1 MSSKIRDYNKLAID
15 ILNEL
20 GGENNIV
27 TVARCTTRLR
37 IVTQK
42 TPDQAKEAI
51 AKMPG
56 VITVVEKGGQIQIV
70 IGTNVEKVY
79 NAFIQLIN
87 TDNKIA
93 KNAQSGILNRVIAT
107 MSAVFAP
114 FVYVLAASGIL
125 QGILILIKLFF
136 PAFEATGTCQVFNFI
151 SWAPFAFLPIFIAIT
166 ASQHFRCNIYIAVA
180 CCAALLSPTWAELA
194 AMIKAGQEINLFG
207 LALSETTYTS
217 TVLPPLFL
225 VWLLSYLERFLEP
238 RLHSIIKPLVMPLIC
253 LVIMVPLTLVAIG
266 PITAGAAH
274 YIASGYNWIVN
285 LAPSVAG
292 GLIGAVWQVFVIF
305 GVHWGITPVIIENI
319 NQYGRDSFQAYQTI
333 AVIGQVGAALGFY
346 IKTRSKDMKGV
357 SLSAFVTGLFGIT
370 EPAIY
375 GVNLRFKRPFI
386 YGCISGALGG
396 IVAGFFTP
404 YYYTYAALPGPLTIV
419 NAINIDH
426 PASFIGVVIGSAIAL
441 FGPVILIQIFGTNE
455 TQQSNA
461 NIENETSD
469 IENDTPKIVIDEID
483 VTSPMIGK
491 ALPLSEV
498 PDPAFSQKLMGEGI
512 AIEPTDNHVYAP
524 YDGEVTAVFEA
535 SKHAI
540 GLVLDNGVE
549 LLIHVGIDTVNLTN
563 NEFQYH
569 VKLNQKVKKGDRLIS
584 FDPQAIKQAGYPLIT
599 PIIIVNT
606 DQYQVITLT
615 EKTDVNLDD
624 NLFEIKQ

>member
-1 MSSKIRDYNKLAID
+1 MSSKIRDYNKLAVD

-125 QGILILIKLFF
+125 QGILILIKLAF
-136 PAFEATGTCQVFNFI
+136 PEFETTGTCQVFNFI

-285 LAPSVAG
+285 LAPSIAG
-292 GLIGAVWQVFVIF
+292 GIIGAVWQVFVIF

-319 NQYGRDSFQAYQTI
+319 NQYGQDSFQAYQTI

-386 YGCISGALGG
+386 YGCICGALGG
-396 IVAGFFTP
+396 ITAGFFTP

-419 NAINIDH
+419 NAISADH
-426 PASFIGVVIGSAIAL
+426 PGSFIGVLIGSAIAL

-461 NIENETSD
+461 TTENEASN
-469 IENDTPKIVIDEID
+469 IENDTPKIVIGEID

-512 AIEPTDNHVYAP
+512 AIEPTDNNVYAP

-615 EKTDVNLDD
+615 EKTEVNLDD
-624 NLFEIKQ
+624 NIFEIKQ

>member
-1 MSSKIRDYNKLAID
+1 MSSKIRDYNKLAVD

-20 GGENNIV
+20 GGEDNIV
-27 TVARCTTRLR
+27 TVARCATRLR
-37 IVTQK
+37 LVTQK
-42 TPDQAKEAI
+42 TPENAKENI
-51 AKMPG
+51 AKFPG
-56 VITVVEKGGQIQIV
+56 VITVVEKGGQIQVV
-70 IGTNVEKVY
+70 IGTNVDKVY
-79 NAFIQLIN
+79 NAFIQLIK
-87 TDNKIA
+87 TDNKVA
-93 KNAQSGILNRVIAT
+93 SSENKNILNLIIAT

-125 QGILILIKLFF
+125 QGILILIKLAI
-136 PAFEATGTCQVFNFI
+136 PAFETTGTYQVFNFI

-194 AMIKAGQEINLFG
+194 ALIKSGQEVNLFG

-238 RLHSIIKPLVMPLIC
+238 RLHSIIKPLLMPLIC
-253 LVIMVPLTLVAIG
+253 LVIMVPLTLLAIG
-266 PITAGAAH
+266 PLTANAAH
-274 YIASGYNWIVN
+274 YIANGYNWIVN

-319 NQYGRDSFQAYQTI
+319 NQYGQDSFQAFQTI

-346 IKTRSKDMKGV
+346 IKTKNKDMKGV
-357 SLSAFVTGLFGIT
+357 SLSAFVTGIFGIT

-375 GVNLRFKRPFI
+375 GVNLRFKKPFI
-386 YGCISGALGG
+386 YGCACAAIGG

-419 NAINIDH
+419 NAINPEH
-426 PASFIGVVIGSAIAL
+426 PGSFIGVLLGSAIAL
-441 FGPVILIQIFGTNE
+441 FGPVLLIQILGTGE
-455 TQQSNA
+455 TKLSSNDS
-461 NIENETSD
+461 IED
-469 IENDTPKIVIDEID
+469 DTPNVLLDEIQI
-483 VTSPMIGK
+483 TSPMTGK

-498 PDPAFSQKLMGEGI
+498 PDPAFAQKLMGEGI

-524 YDGEVTAVFEA
+524 DDAQITAVFER

-540 GLVLDNGVE
+540 GLTLNNGVE
-549 LLIHVGIDTVNLTN
+549 LLIHCGIDTVNLTN
-563 NEFQYH
+563 NEFNYH
-569 VKLNQKVKKGDRLIS
+569 VSLNQQVKKGDLLIS
-584 FDPQAIKQAGYPLIT
+584 FDTDAIIKAGYPLIT
-599 PIIIVNT
+599 PIIIVNST
-606 DQYQVITLT
+606 QYQQITLT
-615 EKTDVNLDD
+615 DKTDVTTQDIVFD
-624 NLFEIKQ
+624 IKQ

>member
-1 MSSKIRDYNKLAID
+1 MSSKIRDYNKLAVD

-27 TVARCTTRLR
+27 TVARCATRLR
-37 IVTQK
+37 LVTQK
-42 TPDQAKEAI
+42 NPENAKENI
-51 AKMPG
+51 AKFPG
-56 VITVVEKGGQIQIV
+56 VITVVEKGGQIQVV
-70 IGTNVEKVY
+70 IGTNVDKVY
-79 NAFIQLIN
+79 NAFVQLIK
-87 TDNKIA
+87 TDNKVA
-93 KNAQSGILNRVIAT
+93 NVENKNILNLIIAT

-125 QGILILIKLFF
+125 QGILILIKLAF
-136 PAFEATGTCQVFNFI
+136 PDFGTTGTYQVFNFI

-180 CCAALLSPTWAELA
+180 CCAALLSPTWSELA
-194 AMIKAGQEINLFG
+194 ALIKSGQEINLFG
-207 LALSETTYTS
+207 LALSETTYMS

-238 RLHSIIKPLVMPLIC
+238 RLHSIIKPLLMPLIC
-253 LVIMVPLTLVAIG
+253 LVIMVPLTLLAIG
-266 PITAGAAH
+266 PLTANAAH
-274 YIASGYNWIVN
+274 YIANGYNWIVN

-319 NQYGRDSFQAYQTI
+319 NQYGQDSFQAFQTI

-346 IKTRSKDMKGV
+346 IKTKNKDMKGV
-357 SLSAFVTGLFGIT
+357 SLSAFVTGIFGIT

-375 GVNLRFKRPFI
+375 GVNLRFKKPFI
-386 YGCISGALGG
+386 YGCVCAAVGG

-419 NAINIDH
+419 NAINPEH
-426 PASFIGVVIGSAIAL
+426 PGSFIGVLIGSAIAL
-441 FGPVILIQIFGTNE
+441 FGPVLLIQVLGTGESKSSPNDR
-455 TQQSNA
+455 
-461 NIENETSD
+461 IED
-469 IENDTPKIVIDEID
+469 DTPKVLVDEIKI
-483 VTSPMIGK
+483 TSPMTGK

-498 PDPAFSQKLMGEGI
+498 PDPAFAQKLMGEGI

-524 YDGEVTAVFEA
+524 DDAEVTAVFER

-540 GLVLDNGVE
+540 GLTLNNGVE
-549 LLIHVGIDTVNLTN
+549 LLIHCGIDTVNLTN
-563 NEFQYH
+563 NEFNYH
-569 VKLNQKVKKGDRLIS
+569 VSLNQQVKKGDLLIS
-584 FDPQAIKQAGYPLIT
+584 FDPDAIIKTGYPLIT
-599 PIIIVNT
+599 PIIIVNSA
-606 DQYQVITLT
+606 QYQQITLT
-615 EKTDVNLDD
+615 DKTDVTTQDIVFD
-624 NLFEIKQ
+624 IKQ

>member
-1 MSSKIRDYNKLAID
+1 MSSKIRDYNKLAVD

-20 GGENNIV
+20 GGEDNIV
-27 TVARCTTRLR
+27 TVARCATRLR
-37 IVTQK
+37 LVTQK
-42 TPDQAKEAI
+42 TPENAKENI
-51 AKMPG
+51 AKFPG
-56 VITVVEKGGQIQIV
+56 VITVVEKGGQIQVV
-70 IGTNVEKVY
+70 IGTNVDKVY
-79 NAFIQLIN
+79 NAFIQLIK
-87 TDNKIA
+87 TDNKVA
-93 KNAQSGILNRVIAT
+93 SSENKNILNLIIAT

-125 QGILILIKLFF
+125 QGILILIKLAF
-136 PAFEATGTCQVFNFI
+136 PDFGTTGTYQVFNFI

-194 AMIKAGQEINLFG
+194 ALIKSGQEINLFG

-238 RLHSIIKPLVMPLIC
+238 RLHSIIKPLLMPLIC
-253 LVIMVPLTLVAIG
+253 LVIMVPLTLLAIG
-266 PITAGAAH
+266 PLTANAAH
-274 YIASGYNWIVN
+274 YIANGYNWIVN

-319 NQYGRDSFQAYQTI
+319 NQYGQDSFQAFQTI

-346 IKTRSKDMKGV
+346 IKTKNKDMKGV
-357 SLSAFVTGLFGIT
+357 SLSAFVTGIFGIT

-375 GVNLRFKRPFI
+375 GVNLRFKKPFI
-386 YGCISGALGG
+386 YGCACAAIGG

-419 NAINIDH
+419 NAINPEH
-426 PASFIGVVIGSAIAL
+426 PGSFIGVLLGSAIAL
-441 FGPVILIQIFGTNE
+441 FGPVLLIQILGTGE
-455 TQQSNA
+455 TKLSSNDS
-461 NIENETSD
+461 IED
-469 IENDTPKIVIDEID
+469 DTPNVLLDEIQI
-483 VTSPMIGK
+483 TSPMTGK

-498 PDPAFSQKLMGEGI
+498 PDPAFAQKLMGEGI

-524 YDGEVTAVFEA
+524 DDAQITAVFER

-540 GLVLDNGVE
+540 GLTLTNGVE
-549 LLIHVGIDTVNLTN
+549 LLIHCGIDTVNLTN
-563 NEFQYH
+563 NEFNYH
-569 VKLNQKVKKGDRLIS
+569 VSLNQQVKKGDLLIS
-584 FDPQAIKQAGYPLIT
+584 FNPDAIIKAGYPLIT
-599 PIIIVNT
+599 PIIIVNST
-606 DQYQVITLT
+606 QYQQITLT
-615 EKTDVNLDD
+615 DKTDVTTQDIVFD
-624 NLFEIKQ
+624 IKQ

>member
-1 MSSKIRDYNKLAID
+1 MSSKIRDYNKLAVD

-20 GGENNIV
+20 GGEDNIV
-27 TVARCTTRLR
+27 TVARCATRLR
-37 IVTQK
+37 LVTQK
-42 TPDQAKEAI
+42 TPENAKENI
-51 AKMPG
+51 AKFPG
-56 VITVVEKGGQIQIV
+56 VITVVEKGGQIQVV
-70 IGTNVEKVY
+70 IGTNVDKVY
-79 NAFIQLIN
+79 NAFVQLIK
-87 TDNKIA
+87 TDNKVA
-93 KNAQSGILNRVIAT
+93 SSENKNILNLIIAT

-125 QGILILIKLFF
+125 QGILILIKLAF
-136 PAFEATGTCQVFNFI
+136 PDFGTTGAYQVFNFI

-194 AMIKAGQEINLFG
+194 ALIKSGQEINLFG

-238 RLHSIIKPLVMPLIC
+238 RLHSIIKPLLMPLIC
-253 LVIMVPLTLVAIG
+253 LVIMVPLTLLAIG
-266 PITAGAAH
+266 PLTANAAH
-274 YIASGYNWIVN
+274 YIANGYNWIVN

-319 NQYGRDSFQAYQTI
+319 NQYGQDSFQAFQTI

-346 IKTRSKDMKGV
+346 IKTKNKDMKGV
-357 SLSAFVTGLFGIT
+357 SLSAFVTGIFGIT

-375 GVNLRFKRPFI
+375 GVNLRYKKPFI
-386 YGCISGALGG
+386 YGCVCAALGG

-419 NAINIDH
+419 NAINPEH
-426 PASFIGVVIGSAIAL
+426 LGSFIGVLIGSAIAL
-441 FGPVILIQIFGTNE
+441 FGPVLLIQILGTGE
-455 TQQSNA
+455 TKSSSTEQ
-461 NIENETSD
+461 IED
-469 IENDTPKIVIDEID
+469 DTPKVLVDEIKI
-483 VTSPMIGK
+483 TSPMTGK

-498 PDPAFSQKLMGEGI
+498 PDPAFAQKLMGEGI

-524 YDGEVTAVFEA
+524 DDAKITAVFER

-540 GLVLDNGVE
+540 GLTLNNGIE
-549 LLIHVGIDTVNLTN
+549 LLIHCGIDTVNLKN
-563 NEFQYH
+563 NEFNYH
-569 VKLNQKVKKGDRLIS
+569 VTLNQEVKKGDLLIS
-584 FDPQAIKQAGYPLIT
+584 FDPDAIRKAGYPLIT
-599 PIIIVNT
+599 PIIIVNSAE
-606 DQYQVITLT
+606 YQQITLT
-615 EKTDVNLDD
+615 DKIDVTTQDIVFD
-624 NLFEIKQ
+624 IKQ

>member
-1 MSSKIRDYNKLAID
+1 MSSKIRDYNKLAVD

-27 TVARCTTRLR
+27 SVARCATRLR
-37 IVTQK
+37 VVTQT
-42 TPDQAKEAI
+42 TPENVKEKI
-51 AKMPG
+51 SSFPG

-70 IGTNVEKVY
+70 IGTNVDKVY
-79 NAFIQLIN
+79 NAFTKLIGN
-87 TDNKIA
+87 ENKVDI
-93 KNAQSGILNRVIAT
+93 KSQGSILNRVIAT

-136 PAFEATGTCQVFNFI
+136 PAFAATGTYQVFNFI

-194 AMIKAGQEINLFG
+194 AMIKDGQEINLFG

-319 NQYGRDSFQAYQTI
+319 NEHGRDSFQAYQTI

-426 PASFIGVVIGSAIAL
+426 PGSFIGVVIGSAIAL

-455 TQQSNA
+455 KNQSNE

-599 PIIIVNT
+599 PVIIVNT

-615 EKTDVNLDD
+615 EKTEVNLDD

>member
-1 MSSKIRDYNKLAID
+1 MSSKIRDYNKLAVD

-20 GGENNIV
+20 GGEDNIV
-27 TVARCTTRLR
+27 TVARCATRLR
-37 IVTQK
+37 LVTQK
-42 TPDQAKEAI
+42 NPENAKENI
-51 AKMPG
+51 AKFPG
-56 VITVVEKGGQIQIV
+56 VITVVEKGGQIQVV
-70 IGTNVEKVY
+70 IGTNVDKVY
-79 NAFIQLIN
+79 NAFIQLIK
-87 TDNKIA
+87 TDNKVA
-93 KNAQSGILNRVIAT
+93 SSENKNILNLIIAT

-125 QGILILIKLFF
+125 QGILILIKLAF
-136 PAFEATGTCQVFNFI
+136 PDFGTTGTYQVFNFI

-194 AMIKAGQEINLFG
+194 ALIKSGQEINLFG

-238 RLHSIIKPLVMPLIC
+238 RLHSIIKPLLMPLIC
-253 LVIMVPLTLVAIG
+253 LVIMVPLTLLAIG
-266 PITAGAAH
+266 PLTANAAH
-274 YIASGYNWIVN
+274 YIANGYNWIVN

-319 NQYGRDSFQAYQTI
+319 NQYGQDSFQAFQTI

-346 IKTRSKDMKGV
+346 IKTKNKDMKGV
-357 SLSAFVTGLFGIT
+357 SLSAFVTGIFGIT

-375 GVNLRFKRPFI
+375 GVNLRYKKPFI
-386 YGCISGALGG
+386 YGCVCAALGG

-419 NAINIDH
+419 NAINPEH
-426 PASFIGVVIGSAIAL
+426 PGSFIGVLIGSAIAL
-441 FGPVILIQIFGTNE
+441 FGPVLLIQILGTGE
-455 TQQSNA
+455 TKSSSTEQ
-461 NIENETSD
+461 IED
-469 IENDTPKIVIDEID
+469 DTPKVLVDEIKI
-483 VTSPMIGK
+483 TSPMTGK

-498 PDPAFSQKLMGEGI
+498 PDPAFAQKLMGEGI

-524 YDGEVTAVFEA
+524 DDAKITAVFER

-540 GLVLDNGVE
+540 GLTLNNGIE
-549 LLIHVGIDTVNLTN
+549 LLIHCGIDTVNLKN
-563 NEFQYH
+563 NEFSYH
-569 VKLNQKVKKGDRLIS
+569 VTLNQEVKKGDLLIS
-584 FDPQAIKQAGYPLIT
+584 FDPDAIRKAGYPLIT
-599 PIIIVNT
+599 PIIIVNSAE
-606 DQYQVITLT
+606 YQQITLT
-615 EKTDVNLDD
+615 DKIDVTTQDIVFD
-624 NLFEIKQ
+624 IKQ

>member
-1 MSSKIRDYNKLAID
+1 MSSKIRDYNKLAVD

-20 GGENNIV
+20 GGEDNIV
-27 TVARCTTRLR
+27 TVARCATRLR
-37 IVTQK
+37 LVTQK
-42 TPDQAKEAI
+42 TPENAKENI
-51 AKMPG
+51 AKFPG
-56 VITVVEKGGQIQIV
+56 VITVVEKGGQIQVV
-70 IGTNVEKVY
+70 IGTNVDKVY
-79 NAFIQLIN
+79 NAFIQLIK
-87 TDNKIA
+87 TDNKVA
-93 KNAQSGILNRVIAT
+93 SSENKNILNLIIAT

-125 QGILILIKLFF
+125 QGILILIKLAF
-136 PAFEATGTCQVFNFI
+136 PDFGTTGTYQVFNFI

-194 AMIKAGQEINLFG
+194 ALIKSGQEVNLFG

-238 RLHSIIKPLVMPLIC
+238 RLHSIIKPLLMPLIC
-253 LVIMVPLTLVAIG
+253 LVIMVPLTLLAIG
-266 PITAGAAH
+266 PLTANAAH
-274 YIASGYNWIVN
+274 YIANGYNWIVN

-319 NQYGRDSFQAYQTI
+319 NQYGQDSFQAFQTI

-346 IKTRSKDMKGV
+346 IKTKNKDMKGV
-357 SLSAFVTGLFGIT
+357 SLSAFVTGIFGIT

-375 GVNLRFKRPFI
+375 GVNLRFKKPFI
-386 YGCISGALGG
+386 YGCACAAIGG
-396 IVAGFFTP
+396 IVAGIFAP

-419 NAINIDH
+419 NAINPEH
-426 PASFIGVVIGSAIAL
+426 PGSFIGVLLGSAIAL
-441 FGPVILIQIFGTNE
+441 FGPVLLIQILGTGE
-455 TQQSNA
+455 TKLSSNDS
-461 NIENETSD
+461 IED
-469 IENDTPKIVIDEID
+469 DTPNVLLDEIQI
-483 VTSPMIGK
+483 TSPMTGK

-498 PDPAFSQKLMGEGI
+498 PDPAFAQKLMGEGI

-524 YDGEVTAVFEA
+524 DDAQITAVFER

-540 GLVLDNGVE
+540 GLTLNNGVE
-549 LLIHVGIDTVNLTN
+549 LLIHCGIDTVNLTN
-563 NEFQYH
+563 NEFNYH
-569 VKLNQKVKKGDRLIS
+569 VSLNQQVKKGDLLIS
-584 FDPQAIKQAGYPLIT
+584 FDTDAIIKAGYPLIT
-599 PIIIVNT
+599 PIIIVNST
-606 DQYQVITLT
+606 QYQQITLT
-615 EKTDVNLDD
+615 DKTDVTTQDIVFD
-624 NLFEIKQ
+624 IKQ

>member
-1 MSSKIRDYNKLAID
+1 MSSKIRDYNKLAVD

-20 GGENNIV
+20 GGEDNIV
-27 TVARCTTRLR
+27 TVARCATRLR
-37 IVTQK
+37 LVTQK
-42 TPDQAKEAI
+42 TPENAKENI
-51 AKMPG
+51 AKFPG
-56 VITVVEKGGQIQIV
+56 VITVVEKGGQIQVV
-70 IGTNVEKVY
+70 IGTNVDKVY
-79 NAFIQLIN
+79 NAFIQLIK
-87 TDNKIA
+87 TDNKVA
-93 KNAQSGILNRVIAT
+93 SSENKNILNLIIAT

-125 QGILILIKLFF
+125 QGILILIKLAI
-136 PAFEATGTCQVFNFI
+136 PAFETTGTYQVFNFI

-194 AMIKAGQEINLFG
+194 ALIKSGQEVNLFG

-238 RLHSIIKPLVMPLIC
+238 RLHSIIKPLLMPLIC
-253 LVIMVPLTLVAIG
+253 LVIMVPLTLLAIG
-266 PITAGAAH
+266 PLTANAAH
-274 YIASGYNWIVN
+274 YIANGYNWIVN

-319 NQYGRDSFQAYQTI
+319 NQYGQDSFQAFQTI

-346 IKTRSKDMKGV
+346 IKTKNKDMKGV
-357 SLSAFVTGLFGIT
+357 SLSAFVTGIFGIT

-375 GVNLRFKRPFI
+375 GVNLRFKKPFI
-386 YGCISGALGG
+386 YGCACAAIGG

-419 NAINIDH
+419 NAINPEH
-426 PASFIGVVIGSAIAL
+426 PGSFIGVLLGSAIAL
-441 FGPVILIQIFGTNE
+441 FGPVLLIQILGTGE
-455 TQQSNA
+455 TKLSSNDS
-461 NIENETSD
+461 IED
-469 IENDTPKIVIDEID
+469 DTPNILLDEIQI
-483 VTSPMIGK
+483 TSPMTGK

-498 PDPAFSQKLMGEGI
+498 PDPAFAQKLMGEGI

-524 YDGEVTAVFEA
+524 DDAQITAVFER

-540 GLVLDNGVE
+540 GLTLNNGVE
-549 LLIHVGIDTVNLTN
+549 LLIHCGIDTVNLTN
-563 NEFQYH
+563 NEFNYH
-569 VKLNQKVKKGDRLIS
+569 VSLNQQVKKGDLLIS
-584 FDPQAIKQAGYPLIT
+584 FDPDAIIKAGYPLIT
-599 PIIIVNT
+599 PIIIVNST
-606 DQYQVITLT
+606 QYQQITLT
-615 EKTDVNLDD
+615 DKTDVTTQDIVFD
-624 NLFEIKQ
+624 IKQ

>member
-1 MSSKIRDYNKLAID
+1 MSSKIRDYNKLAVD

-20 GGENNIV
+20 GGEDNIV
-27 TVARCTTRLR
+27 TVARCATRLR
-37 IVTQK
+37 LVTQK
-42 TPDQAKEAI
+42 TPENAKENI
-51 AKMPG
+51 AKFPG
-56 VITVVEKGGQIQIV
+56 VITVVEKGGQIQVV
-70 IGTNVEKVY
+70 IGTNVDKVY
-79 NAFIQLIN
+79 NAFIQLIK
-87 TDNKIA
+87 TDNKVA
-93 KNAQSGILNRVIAT
+93 SVENKNILNLIIAT

-125 QGILILIKLFF
+125 QGILILIKLAF
-136 PAFEATGTCQVFNFI
+136 PDFGTTGTYQVFNFI

-194 AMIKAGQEINLFG
+194 ALIKSGQEINLFG

-225 VWLLSYLERFLEP
+225 VWLLTYLERFLEP
-238 RLHSIIKPLVMPLIC
+238 RLHSIIKPLLMPLIC
-253 LVIMVPLTLVAIG
+253 LVIMVPLTLLAIG
-266 PITAGAAH
+266 PLTANAAH
-274 YIASGYNWIVN
+274 YIANGYNWIVN

-319 NQYGRDSFQAYQTI
+319 NQYGQDSFQAFQTI

-346 IKTRSKDMKGV
+346 IKTKNKDMKGV
-357 SLSAFVTGLFGIT
+357 SLSAFVTGIFGIT

-375 GVNLRFKRPFI
+375 GVNLRYKKPFI
-386 YGCISGALGG
+386 YGCVCAALGG

-419 NAINIDH
+419 NAINPEH
-426 PASFIGVVIGSAIAL
+426 PGSFIGVLIGSAIAL
-441 FGPVILIQIFGTNE
+441 FGPVLLIQILGTGE
-455 TQQSNA
+455 TKSSSTEQ
-461 NIENETSD
+461 IED
-469 IENDTPKIVIDEID
+469 DTPKVLVDEIKI
-483 VTSPMIGK
+483 TSPMTGK

-498 PDPAFSQKLMGEGI
+498 PDPAFAQKLMGEGI

-524 YDGEVTAVFEA
+524 DDAKITAVFER

-540 GLVLDNGVE
+540 GLTLNNGIE
-549 LLIHVGIDTVNLTN
+549 LLIHCGIDTVNLKN
-563 NEFQYH
+563 NEFSYH
-569 VKLNQKVKKGDRLIS
+569 VTLNQEVKKGDLLIS
-584 FDPQAIKQAGYPLIT
+584 FDPDAIRKAGYPLIT
-599 PIIIVNT
+599 PIIIVNSAE
-606 DQYQVITLT
+606 YQQITLT
-615 EKTDVNLDD
+615 DKIDVTTQDIVFD
-624 NLFEIKQ
+624 IKQ

>member
-1 MSSKIRDYNKLAID
+1 MSSKIRDYNKLAVD

-27 TVARCTTRLR
+27 SVARCATRLR
-37 IVTQK
+37 VVTQT
-42 TPDQAKEAI
+42 TPAEAKEKI
-51 AKMPG
+51 ANLPG
-56 VITVVEKGGQIQIV
+56 VITVVEKGGQIQVV
-70 IGTNVEKVY
+70 IGTNVDKVY
-79 NAFIQLIN
+79 NAFTQLMSGN
-87 TDNKIA
+87 NKIDVNS
-93 KNAQSGILNRVIAT
+93 KSSILNRIIAT

-125 QGILILIKLFF
+125 QGILILIKLAY
-136 PAFEATGTCQVFNFI
+136 PAFEKTGTCQVFNFI

-194 AMIKAGQEINLFG
+194 ALIKSGQGVDLFG
-207 LALSETTYTS
+207 IALSETTYTS

-238 RLHSIIKPLVMPLIC
+238 RLHSIIKPLLMPLIC
-253 LVIMVPLTLVAIG
+253 LVIMVPLTLLAIG
-266 PITAGAAH
+266 PLTAGAAH
-274 YIASGYNWIVN
+274 YIAHGYNWIVS

-292 GLIGAVWQVFVIF
+292 GIIGAVWQVFVIF

-319 NQYGRDSFQAYQTI
+319 NQYGQDSFQAFQTI

-346 IKTRSKDMKGV
+346 LKTKTKEMKGV

-375 GVNLRFKRPFI
+375 GVNLRFKKPFI
-386 YGCISGALGG
+386 YGCLCGAIGG
-396 IVAGFFTP
+396 IVAGLFSP

-419 NAINIDH
+419 NAINPEH
-426 PASFIGVVIGSAIAL
+426 PGSFIGVLIGSAIAL
-441 FGPVILIQIFGTNE
+441 FGPVLIIQILGTGE
-455 TQQSNA
+455 AKQIQSN
-461 NIENETSD
+461 E
-469 IENDTPKIVIDEID
+469 IENDTPKVLLDDVEI
-483 VTSPMIGK
+483 TSPMSGK
-491 ALPLSEV
+491 ALPLSKV
-498 PDPAFSQKLMGEGI
+498 PDPAFAQKLMGEGI

-524 YDGEVTAVFEA
+524 DDAQVTAVFA
-535 SKHAI
+535 SSKHAI
-540 GLVLDNGVE
+540 GLTLDNGVE

-563 NEFQYH
+563 NEFSYH
-569 VKLNQKVKKGDRLIS
+569 VELNQKVKKGDLLIS

-599 PIIIVNT
+599 PVIIVNT
-606 DQYQVITLT
+606 DQYQQIILT
-615 EKTDVNLDD
+615 ENTEVTPKDII
-624 NLFEIKQ
+624 FKIKQ

>member
-1 MSSKIRDYNKLAID
+1 MSSKIRDYNKLAVD

-27 TVARCTTRLR
+27 TVARCATRLR
-37 IVTQK
+37 LVTQK
-42 TPDQAKEAI
+42 TPENAKENI
-51 AKMPG
+51 AKFPG
-56 VITVVEKGGQIQIV
+56 VITVVEKGGQIQVV
-70 IGTNVEKVY
+70 IGTNVDKVY
-79 NAFIQLIN
+79 NAFVQLIK
-87 TDNKIA
+87 TDNKVA
-93 KNAQSGILNRVIAT
+93 SVENKNILNLIIAT

-125 QGILILIKLFF
+125 QGILILIKLAF
-136 PAFEATGTCQVFNFI
+136 PDFGTTGTYQVFNFI

-194 AMIKAGQEINLFG
+194 ALIKSGQEINLFG

-238 RLHSIIKPLVMPLIC
+238 RLHSIIKPLLMPLIC
-253 LVIMVPLTLVAIG
+253 LVIMVPLTLLAIG
-266 PITAGAAH
+266 PLTANAAH
-274 YIASGYNWIVN
+274 YIANGYNWIVN

-319 NQYGRDSFQAYQTI
+319 NQYGQDSFQAFQTI

-346 IKTRSKDMKGV
+346 IKTKNKDMKGV
-357 SLSAFVTGLFGIT
+357 SLSAFVTGIFGIT

-375 GVNLRFKRPFI
+375 GVNLRYKKPFI
-386 YGCISGALGG
+386 YGCVCAALGG

-419 NAINIDH
+419 NAINPEH
-426 PASFIGVVIGSAIAL
+426 PGSFIGVLIGSAIAL
-441 FGPVILIQIFGTNE
+441 FGPVLLIQILGTGE
-455 TQQSNA
+455 TKSSSTEQ
-461 NIENETSD
+461 IED
-469 IENDTPKIVIDEID
+469 DTPKVLVDEIKI
-483 VTSPMIGK
+483 TSPMTGK

-498 PDPAFSQKLMGEGI
+498 PDPAFAQKLMGEGI

-524 YDGEVTAVFEA
+524 DDAKITAVFER

-540 GLVLDNGVE
+540 GLTLNNGIE
-549 LLIHVGIDTVNLTN
+549 LLIHCGIDTVNLKN
-563 NEFQYH
+563 NEFSYH
-569 VKLNQKVKKGDRLIS
+569 VTLNQEVKKGDLLIS
-584 FDPQAIKQAGYPLIT
+584 FDPDAIRKAGYPLIT
-599 PIIIVNT
+599 PIIIVNSAE
-606 DQYQVITLT
+606 YQQITLT
-615 EKTDVNLDD
+615 DKIDVTTQDIVFD
-624 NLFEIKQ
+624 IKQ

>member
-1 MSSKIRDYNKLAID
+1 MSSKIRDYNKLAVD

-27 TVARCTTRLR
+27 TVARCATRLR
-37 IVTQK
+37 LVTQK
-42 TPDQAKEAI
+42 TPENAKENI
-51 AKMPG
+51 AKFPG
-56 VITVVEKGGQIQIV
+56 VITVVEKGGQIQVV
-70 IGTNVEKVY
+70 IGTNVDKVY
-79 NAFIQLIN
+79 NAFVQLIK
-87 TDNKIA
+87 TDNKVA
-93 KNAQSGILNRVIAT
+93 NVENKNILNLIIAT

-125 QGILILIKLFF
+125 QGILILIKLAF
-136 PAFEATGTCQVFNFI
+136 PDFGTTGTYQVFNFI

-180 CCAALLSPTWAELA
+180 CCAALLSPTWSELA
-194 AMIKAGQEINLFG
+194 ALIKSGQEINLFG
-207 LALSETTYTS
+207 LALSETTYMS

-238 RLHSIIKPLVMPLIC
+238 RLHSIIKPLLMPLIC
-253 LVIMVPLTLVAIG
+253 LVIMVPLTLLAIG
-266 PITAGAAH
+266 PLTANAAH
-274 YIASGYNWIVN
+274 YIANGYNWIVN

-319 NQYGRDSFQAYQTI
+319 NQYGQDSFQAFQTI

-346 IKTRSKDMKGV
+346 IKTKNKDMKGV
-357 SLSAFVTGLFGIT
+357 SLSAFVTGIFGIT

-375 GVNLRFKRPFI
+375 GVNLRFKKPFI
-386 YGCISGALGG
+386 YGCVCAAVGG

-419 NAINIDH
+419 NAINPEH
-426 PASFIGVVIGSAIAL
+426 PGSFIGVLIGSAIAL
-441 FGPVILIQIFGTNE
+441 FGPVLLIQVLGTGE
-455 TQQSNA
+455 SKSSPKDR
-461 NIENETSD
+461 IED
-469 IENDTPKIVIDEID
+469 DTPKVLVDEIKI
-483 VTSPMIGK
+483 TSPMTGK

-498 PDPAFSQKLMGEGI
+498 PDPAFAKKLMGEGI

-524 YDGEVTAVFEA
+524 DDAEVTAVFER

-540 GLVLDNGVE
+540 GLTLNNGVE
-549 LLIHVGIDTVNLTN
+549 LLIHCGIDTVNLTN
-563 NEFQYH
+563 NEFNYH
-569 VKLNQKVKKGDRLIS
+569 VSLNQQVKKGDLLIS
-584 FDPQAIKQAGYPLIT
+584 FDPDAITKAGYPLIT
-599 PIIIVNT
+599 PIIIVNSA
-606 DQYQVITLT
+606 QYQQITLT
-615 EKTDVNLDD
+615 DKTDVTTQDIVFD
-624 NLFEIKQ
+624 IKQ

>member
-1 MSSKIRDYNKLAID
+1 MSSKIRDYNKLAVD

-20 GGENNIV
+20 GGEDNIV
-27 TVARCTTRLR
+27 TVARCATRLR
-37 IVTQK
+37 LVTQK
-42 TPDQAKEAI
+42 TPENAKENI
-51 AKMPG
+51 AKFPG
-56 VITVVEKGGQIQIV
+56 VITVVEKGGQIQVV
-70 IGTNVEKVY
+70 IGTNVDKVY
-79 NAFIQLIN
+79 NAFIQLIK
-87 TDNKIA
+87 TDNKVA
-93 KNAQSGILNRVIAT
+93 SSENKNILNLIIAT

-125 QGILILIKLFF
+125 QGILILIKLAF
-136 PAFEATGTCQVFNFI
+136 PDFGTTGTYQVFNFI

-194 AMIKAGQEINLFG
+194 ALIKSGQEVNLFG

-238 RLHSIIKPLVMPLIC
+238 RLHSIIKPLLMPLIC
-253 LVIMVPLTLVAIG
+253 LVIMVPLTLLAIG
-266 PITAGAAH
+266 PLTANAAH
-274 YIASGYNWIVN
+274 YIANGYNWIVN

-319 NQYGRDSFQAYQTI
+319 NQYGQDSFQAFQTI

-346 IKTRSKDMKGV
+346 IKTKNKDMKGV
-357 SLSAFVTGLFGIT
+357 SLSAFVTGIFGIT

-375 GVNLRFKRPFI
+375 GVNLRFKKPFI
-386 YGCISGALGG
+386 YGCACSAIGG

-419 NAINIDH
+419 NAINPEH
-426 PASFIGVVIGSAIAL
+426 PGSFIGVLIGSTIAL
-441 FGPVILIQIFGTNE
+441 FGPVLLIQILGTGE
-455 TQQSNA
+455 TKSSSTEQ
-461 NIENETSD
+461 IED
-469 IENDTPKIVIDEID
+469 DTPNVLLDEIQI
-483 VTSPMIGK
+483 TSPMTGK

-498 PDPAFSQKLMGEGI
+498 PDPAFAQKLMGEGI
-512 AIEPTDNHVYAP
+512 AIEPTDNRVYAP
-524 YDGEVTAVFEA
+524 DDAQITAVFER

-540 GLVLDNGVE
+540 GLTLNNGVE
-549 LLIHVGIDTVNLTN
+549 LLIHCGIDTVNLTN
-563 NEFQYH
+563 NEFNYH
-569 VKLNQKVKKGDRLIS
+569 VSLNQQVKKGDLLIS
-584 FDPQAIKQAGYPLIT
+584 FDTDAIIKAGYPLIT
-599 PIIIVNT
+599 PIIIVNST
-606 DQYQVITLT
+606 QYQQITLT
-615 EKTDVNLDD
+615 DKTDVTTQDIVFD
-624 NLFEIKQ
+624 IKQ

>member
-1 MSSKIRDYNKLAID
+1 MSSKIRDYNKLAVD

-20 GGENNIV
+20 GGEDNIV
-27 TVARCTTRLR
+27 TVARCATRLR
-37 IVTQK
+37 LVTQK
-42 TPDQAKEAI
+42 TPENAKENI
-51 AKMPG
+51 AKFPG
-56 VITVVEKGGQIQIV
+56 VITVVEKGGQIQVV
-70 IGTNVEKVY
+70 IGTNVDKVY
-79 NAFIQLIN
+79 NAFIQLIK
-87 TDNKIA
+87 TDNKVA
-93 KNAQSGILNRVIAT
+93 SSENKNILNLIIAT

-125 QGILILIKLFF
+125 QGILILIKLAF
-136 PAFEATGTCQVFNFI
+136 PDFGTTGTYQVFNFI

-194 AMIKAGQEINLFG
+194 ALIKSGQEVNLFG

-238 RLHSIIKPLVMPLIC
+238 RLHSIIKPLLMPLIC
-253 LVIMVPLTLVAIG
+253 LVIMVPLTLLAIG
-266 PITAGAAH
+266 PLTANAAH
-274 YIASGYNWIVN
+274 YIANGYNWIVN

-319 NQYGRDSFQAYQTI
+319 NQYGQDSFQAFQTI
-333 AVIGQVGAALGFY
+333 AVIGQVGATLGFY
-346 IKTRSKDMKGV
+346 IKTKNKDMKGV
-357 SLSAFVTGLFGIT
+357 SLSAFVTGIFGIT

-375 GVNLRFKRPFI
+375 GVNLRFKKPFI
-386 YGCISGALGG
+386 YGCACAAIGG

-419 NAINIDH
+419 NAINPEH
-426 PASFIGVVIGSAIAL
+426 PGSFIGVLLGSAIAL
-441 FGPVILIQIFGTNE
+441 FGPVLLIQILGTGE
-455 TQQSNA
+455 TKLSSNDS
-461 NIENETSD
+461 IED
-469 IENDTPKIVIDEID
+469 DTPNVLLDEIQI
-483 VTSPMIGK
+483 TSPMTGK

-498 PDPAFSQKLMGEGI
+498 PDPAFAQKLMGEGI

-524 YDGEVTAVFEA
+524 DDAQITAVFER

-540 GLVLDNGVE
+540 GLTLNNGVE
-549 LLIHVGIDTVNLTN
+549 LLIHCGIDTVNLTN
-563 NEFQYH
+563 NEFNYH
-569 VKLNQKVKKGDRLIS
+569 VSLNQQVKKGDLLIS
-584 FDPQAIKQAGYPLIT
+584 FDTDAIIKAGYPLIT
-599 PIIIVNT
+599 PIIIVNST
-606 DQYQVITLT
+606 QYQQITLT
-615 EKTDVNLDD
+615 DKTDVTTQDIVFD
-624 NLFEIKQ
+624 IKQ

>member
-1 MSSKIRDYNKLAID
+1 MSSKIRDYNKLAVD

-20 GGENNIV
+20 GGEDNIV
-27 TVARCTTRLR
+27 TVARCATRLR
-37 IVTQK
+37 LVTQK
-42 TPDQAKEAI
+42 TPENAKENI
-51 AKMPG
+51 AKFPG
-56 VITVVEKGGQIQIV
+56 VITVVEKGGQIQVV
-70 IGTNVEKVY
+70 IGTNVDKVY
-79 NAFIQLIN
+79 NAFIQLIK
-87 TDNKIA
+87 TDNKVA
-93 KNAQSGILNRVIAT
+93 SVENKNILNLIIAT

-125 QGILILIKLFF
+125 QGILILIKLAF
-136 PAFEATGTCQVFNFI
+136 PDFGTTGTYQVFNFI

-194 AMIKAGQEINLFG
+194 ALIKSGQEINLFG

-238 RLHSIIKPLVMPLIC
+238 RLHSIIKPLLMPLIC
-253 LVIMVPLTLVAIG
+253 LVIMVPLTLLAIG
-266 PITAGAAH
+266 PLTANAAH
-274 YIASGYNWIVN
+274 YIANGYNWIVN

-319 NQYGRDSFQAYQTI
+319 NQYGQDSFQAFQTI

-346 IKTRSKDMKGV
+346 IKTKNKDMKGV
-357 SLSAFVTGLFGIT
+357 SLSAFVTGIFGIT

-375 GVNLRFKRPFI
+375 GVNLRFKKPFI
-386 YGCISGALGG
+386 YGCACAAIGG

-419 NAINIDH
+419 NAINPEH
-426 PASFIGVVIGSAIAL
+426 PGSFIGVLLGSAIAL
-441 FGPVILIQIFGTNE
+441 FGPVLLIQILGTGE
-455 TQQSNA
+455 TKLSSNDS
-461 NIENETSD
+461 IED
-469 IENDTPKIVIDEID
+469 DTPNVLLDEIQI
-483 VTSPMIGK
+483 TSPMTGK

-498 PDPAFSQKLMGEGI
+498 PDPAFAQKLMGEGI

-524 YDGEVTAVFEA
+524 DDAQITAVFER

-540 GLVLDNGVE
+540 GLTLNNGVE
-549 LLIHVGIDTVNLTN
+549 LLIHCGIDTVNLTN
-563 NEFQYH
+563 NEFNYH
-569 VKLNQKVKKGDRLIS
+569 VSLNQQVKKGDLLIS
-584 FDPQAIKQAGYPLIT
+584 FDTDAIIKAGYPLIT
-599 PIIIVNT
+599 PIIIVNST
-606 DQYQVITLT
+606 QYQQITLT
-615 EKTDVNLDD
+615 DKTDVTTQDIVFD
-624 NLFEIKQ
+624 IKQ

>member
-1 MSSKIRDYNKLAID
+1 MSSKIRDYNKLAVD

-27 TVARCTTRLR
+27 TVARCATRLR
-37 IVTQK
+37 LVTQK
-42 TPDQAKEAI
+42 TPENAKENI
-51 AKMPG
+51 AKFPG
-56 VITVVEKGGQIQIV
+56 VITVVEKGGQIQVV
-70 IGTNVEKVY
+70 IGTNVDKVY
-79 NAFIQLIN
+79 NAFVQLIK
-87 TDNKIA
+87 TDNKVA
-93 KNAQSGILNRVIAT
+93 NVENKNILNLIIAT

-125 QGILILIKLFF
+125 QGILILIKLAF
-136 PAFEATGTCQVFNFI
+136 PDFGTTGTYQVFNFI

-180 CCAALLSPTWAELA
+180 CCAALLSPTWSELA
-194 AMIKAGQEINLFG
+194 ALIKSGQEINLFG
-207 LALSETTYTS
+207 LALSETTYMS

-238 RLHSIIKPLVMPLIC
+238 RLHSIIKPLLMPLIC
-253 LVIMVPLTLVAIG
+253 LVIMVPLTLLAIG
-266 PITAGAAH
+266 PLTANAAH
-274 YIASGYNWIVN
+274 YIANGYNWIVN

-319 NQYGRDSFQAYQTI
+319 NQYGQDSFQAFQTI

-346 IKTRSKDMKGV
+346 IKTKNKDMKGV
-357 SLSAFVTGLFGIT
+357 SLSAFVTGIFGIT

-375 GVNLRFKRPFI
+375 GVNLRFKKPFI
-386 YGCISGALGG
+386 YGCVCAAVGG

-419 NAINIDH
+419 NAINPEH
-426 PASFIGVVIGSAIAL
+426 PGSFIGVLIGSAIAL
-441 FGPVILIQIFGTNE
+441 FGPVLLIQVLGTGE
-455 TQQSNA
+455 SKSSPKDR
-461 NIENETSD
+461 IED
-469 IENDTPKIVIDEID
+469 DTPKVLVDEIKI
-483 VTSPMIGK
+483 TSPMTGK

-498 PDPAFSQKLMGEGI
+498 PDPAFAKKLMGEGI

-524 YDGEVTAVFEA
+524 DDAEVTAVFER

-540 GLVLDNGVE
+540 GLTLNNGVE
-549 LLIHVGIDTVNLTN
+549 LLIHCGIDTVNLTN
-563 NEFQYH
+563 NEFNYH
-569 VKLNQKVKKGDRLIS
+569 VSLNQQVKKGDLLIS
-584 FDPQAIKQAGYPLIT
+584 FDPDAIIKAGYPLIT
-599 PIIIVNT
+599 PIIIVNSA
-606 DQYQVITLT
+606 QYQQITLT
-615 EKTDVNLDD
+615 DKTDVTTQDIVFD
-624 NLFEIKQ
+624 IKQ

>member
-1 MSSKIRDYNKLAID
+1 MSSKIRDYNKLAVD

-20 GGENNIV
+20 GGEDNIV
-27 TVARCTTRLR
+27 TVARCATRLR
-37 IVTQK
+37 LVTQK
-42 TPDQAKEAI
+42 TPENAKENI
-51 AKMPG
+51 AKFPG
-56 VITVVEKGGQIQIV
+56 VITVVEKGGQIQVV
-70 IGTNVEKVY
+70 IGTNVDKVY
-79 NAFIQLIN
+79 NAFIQLIK
-87 TDNKIA
+87 TDNKVA
-93 KNAQSGILNRVIAT
+93 SVENKNILNLIIAT

-125 QGILILIKLFF
+125 QGILILIKLAF
-136 PAFEATGTCQVFNFI
+136 PDFGTTGTYQVFNFI

-194 AMIKAGQEINLFG
+194 ALIKSGQEINLFG

-238 RLHSIIKPLVMPLIC
+238 RLHSIIKPLLMPLIC
-253 LVIMVPLTLVAIG
+253 LVIMVPLTLLAIG
-266 PITAGAAH
+266 PLTANAAH
-274 YIASGYNWIVN
+274 YIANGYNWIVN

-319 NQYGRDSFQAYQTI
+319 NQYGQDSFQAFQTI

-346 IKTRSKDMKGV
+346 IKTKNKDMKGV
-357 SLSAFVTGLFGIT
+357 SLSAFVTGIFGIT

-375 GVNLRFKRPFI
+375 GVNLRYKKPFI
-386 YGCISGALGG
+386 YGCVCAALGG

-419 NAINIDH
+419 NAINPEH
-426 PASFIGVVIGSAIAL
+426 PGSFIGVLIGSAIAL
-441 FGPVILIQIFGTNE
+441 FGPVLLIQILGTGE
-455 TQQSNA
+455 TKSSSTEQ
-461 NIENETSD
+461 IED
-469 IENDTPKIVIDEID
+469 DTPKVLVDEIKI
-483 VTSPMIGK
+483 TSPMTGK

-498 PDPAFSQKLMGEGI
+498 PDPAFAQKLMGEGI

-524 YDGEVTAVFEA
+524 DDAKITAVFER

-540 GLVLDNGVE
+540 GLTLNNGVE
-549 LLIHVGIDTVNLTN
+549 LLIHCGIDTVNLKN
-563 NEFQYH
+563 NEFSYH
-569 VKLNQKVKKGDRLIS
+569 VTLNQEVKKGDLLIS
-584 FDPQAIKQAGYPLIT
+584 FDPDAIRKAGYPLIT
-599 PIIIVNT
+599 PIIIVNSAE
-606 DQYQVITLT
+606 YQQITLT
-615 EKTDVNLDD
+615 NETDVTTQDIVFD
-624 NLFEIKQ
+624 IKQ